1 VALHVQHWGARTE
14 WGPSFCPVSIRAS
27 GEDKGGDKGGRGADK
42 VGGWVGDSDV
52 SCCPCDLCH
61 LACCPHASCG
71 FCSSTVTH
79 LLSLSLPWCAWG
91 VHGGSRRLRC
101 CGDTC
106 VRAPRAC
113 LRCMC
118 VFARAERQRG
128 RRARCPSLA
137 LPSLTRPCAPAGQ
150 PLPHAAGAALP
161 ASAAHQ
167 CSSRVSFL
175 PMRFGQCSLGAHA
188 CVSRGRATT
197 CDRPAGAAGTDGCL
211 ASWCRVS
218 ANVS

>member
-1 VALHVQHWGARTE
+1 MALHVQQWGARTE

-137 LPSLTRPCAPAGQ
+137 LPSLTTAMCTRG
-150 PLPHAAGAALP
+150 
-161 ASAAHQ
+161 SAATARCWCCASCLCRPPVLQ
-167 CSSRVSFL
+167 SCELSAYALRPVL
-175 PMRFGQCSLGAHA
+175 VGRTCMRE
-188 CVSRGRATT
+188 
-197 CDRPAGAAGTDGCL
+197 
-211 ASWCRVS
+211 
-218 ANVS
+218 